1 MPAMYKVRPLHSA
14 GVLPGHLPTC
24 MYPLPNL
31 HRAADTASPPPQVG
45 ARGGRED
52 PLRPRPAVLALAGS
66 AMRPPGRC
74 SLWWE
79 PQLLLGTGRSLRCR
93 RDHGA
98 ESHRLSPQE
107 GPWLRLAVRGSSEG

>member
-1 MPAMYKVRPLHSA
+1 MVAGVGGPAAAAERERGGAGAAMPAMYKVRPLHSA

-74 SLWWE
+74 SL
-79 PQLLLGTGRSLRCR
+79 
-93 RDHGA
+93 
-98 ESHRLSPQE
+98 
-107 GPWLRLAVRGSSEG
+107 